1 MNPEASDRIE
11 PWVWRI
17 AAIVILGSVMSIL
30 DTTIVNVAL
39 TSLGRELH
47 SSVAQIQWV
56 VTGYLLSL
64 AAVIPVAGWA
74 GRRFGPKRVYL
85 VSLVLF
91 TAGSALC
98 GLSSSITELTA
109 FRVLQGVGGGMIL
122 PIGQL
127 MMASAAG
134 PRRMGRVM
142 SVIAV
147 PAMLAPIF
155 GPAIGGLI
163 IDNASW
169 RWIFFVNVPIGAIAF
184 IAAYRGLKEAEPQP
198 AGRLDVAGLAMLA
211 TGMPAITYGLAEVG
225 TTGGFSSAK
234 VIVPLVAGVCLVVAF
249 VLHALRADRP
259 LLDMRLYSRRT
270 FAAASI
276 TTFCL
281 GAALF
286 GAMILMPLYYQQV
299 RAQSVLDTGLLVG
312 FSGIGAALV
321 MPLAGRLTDRLGG
334 GPLALFGVLITAIG
348 TVPLALIG
356 VHTSIAYLSL
366 VLFVRGIGVG
376 FAFIP
381 AMSVAFAALR
391 PEELSDATPQM
402 NVLQRLGGSMGVAVL
417 AVVLQRSISAA
428 GHAAGHAPGLAAVA
442 GAYGT
447 AFWWAFG
454 IAAAATV
461 PCLVLMR
468 AERRIA
474 EQRRADTAEP
484 AAEAPSLEPVGV

>member
-1 MNPEASDRIE
+1 VNVEPTSSDRIE

-17 AAIVILGSVMSIL
+17 AAIVILGSFMSIL

-74 GRRFGPKRVYL
+74 GRRFGPKPVYL

-98 GLSSSITELTA
+98 GVSSSTTELVV

-127 MMASAAG
+127 MMATAAG
-134 PRRMGRVM
+134 PQRMGRVM

-169 RWIFFVNVPIGAIAF
+169 RWIFFVNVPIGFIAF
-184 IAAYRGLKEAEPQP
+184 IAALRGLKEVERRP
-198 AGRLDVAGLAMLA
+198 AGRLDVAGLAMIA
-211 TGMPAITYGLAEVG
+211 TGMPAITYGLAEIG
-225 TTGGFSSAK
+225 TTGGFSSVK
-234 VIVPLVAGVCLVVAF
+234 VIVPIVLGVSLVVAF
-249 VLHALRADRP
+249 CVHALRAERP
-259 LLDMRLYSRRT
+259 LLDLRLYSRPT

-286 GAMILMPLYYQQV
+286 GAMVLMPLYYQQV
-299 RAQSVLDTGLLVG
+299 RGESVLDTGLLVG
-312 FSGIGAALV
+312 FSGLGAALV
-321 MPLAGRLTDRLGG
+321 LPIAGRLSDRLGG
-334 GPLALFGVLITAIG
+334 GPVALVGVLITCTA

-356 VHTSIAYLSL
+356 AHTSIMYLSL
-366 VLFVRGIGVG
+366 ALVVRGVGVG
-376 FAFIP
+376 CAFIP
-381 AMSVAFAALR
+381 AMSAAYAALR
-391 PEELSDATPQM
+391 PDQLSDATPQM
-402 NVLQRLGGSMGVAVL
+402 NVLQRLGGSLGVAVL
-417 AVVLQRSISAA
+417 AVVLQRSISGARHSA
-428 GHAAGHAPGLAAVA
+428 GLAGVA

-447 AFWWAFG
+447 AFWWAFA
-454 IAAAATV
+454 IAAAAII
-461 PCLVLMR
+461 PCIVLIR
-468 AERRIA
+468 AERTIA
-474 EQRRADTAEP
+474 RRQDTAGAAAPALEPEP
-484 AAEAPSLEPVGV
+484 AGV